1 MDKDKIVSKL
11 TEDQTII
18 ILIEYLKSQGWNID
32 GHCLGQQ
39 RGYDIEA
46 SKGNEKLF
54 IEAKGA
60 KGNDNSPTKK
70 RKYFDSGQIKDHF
83 GKAIVKSLETINS
96 YPNAKIGIAHPDDE
110 DIRRVIGGIT
120 KNITKLGIRHYWV
133 NENNITIEQ

>member
-1 MDKDKIVSKL
+1 MDLNKIASKL
-11 TEDQTII
+11 TEDQTIL
-18 ILIEYLKSQGWNID
+18 ILIDHLESKGWNID

-46 SKGNEKLF
+46 SKGSEKLF

-60 KGNDNSPTKK
+60 KGNDNSPNKK

-83 GKAIVKSLETINS
+83 GKAIVKSLETLNS
-96 YPNAKIGIAHPDDE
+96 YPNAKIGIAHPDDK

-120 KNITKLGIRHYWV
+120 KNINKFGIIHFWV
-133 NENNITIEQ
+133 DVNNVTIEK